1 MHILVTGRAVLM
13 AGNITGNAVPHSI
26 STRRSGGPA
35 CPVADA
41 NGVFAL
47 LDWVPNASSLQ
58 SILETSWNWTIK
70 LHGDVS

>member
-13 AGNITGNAVPHSI
+13 AANITGKAVPHSI
-26 STRRSGGPA
+26 PTRRSGGPA

-41 NGVFAL
+41 NRAFAL
-47 LDWVPNASSLQ
+47 LDWVPNASLLQ
-58 SILETSWNWTIK
+58 SILETSWNQITK